1 MKRLLL
7 LAGEES
13 GAIYARR
20 IAARAK
26 ELFPGVEVRGYGEY
40 GFTTADL
47 AVFGFWEV
55 LKRIFF
61 FLRVRHTMERA
72 IDE

>member
-20 IAARAK
+20 SAARAK
-26 ELFPGVEVRGYGEY
+26 EFFPGDEVRGYGDS
-40 GFTTADL
+40 GNTTADH
-47 AVFGFWEV
+47 AVFGLWSS
-55 LKRIFF
+55 
-61 FLRVRHTMERA
+61 
-72 IDE
+72 

>member
-1 MKRLLL
+1 MLLM

-26 ELFPGVEVRGYGEY
+26 ELFPGVEVRGYGGGIENKI
-40 GFTTADL
+40 AL
-47 AVFGFWEV
+47 
-55 LKRIFF
+55 LK
-61 FLRVRHTMERA
+61 LEGA
-72 IDE
+72 WK